1 MFHSVSMV
9 DVREGGEWWR
19 VLFPVWEIDINPK
32 MTQIKVSTEIS
43 TSKGRFVVQSEHTM
57 KGSGSKGKSRK
68 MSPRKG
74 QLRSEVRRALSI
86 VLRT

>member
-1 MFHSVSMV
+1 M
-9 DVREGGEWWR
+9 
-19 VLFPVWEIDINPK
+19 NQK

-57 KGSGSKGKSRK
+57 KGSGSTGKPRK

-74 QLRSEVRRALSI
+74 QLKSEAR
-86 VLRT
+86 